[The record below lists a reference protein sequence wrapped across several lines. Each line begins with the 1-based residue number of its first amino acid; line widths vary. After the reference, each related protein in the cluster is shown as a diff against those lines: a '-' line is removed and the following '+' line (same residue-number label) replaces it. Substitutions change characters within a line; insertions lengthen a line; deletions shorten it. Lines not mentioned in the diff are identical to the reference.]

1 MSRFGGFFIGDDDM
15 SEELITHV
23 IGNVGV
29 PAAIC
34 FYTLFRVNNTLKDL
48 TDAINRLSTDND
60 RRLDKVESEIR
71 ELRFKIETS
80 QR

>member
-1 MSRFGGFFIGDDDM
+1 MG
-15 SEELITHV
+15 EEVLTHI

-60 RRLDKVESEIR
+60 RRLDKFENEIR
-71 ELRFKIETS
+71 ELKFKIENL
-80 QR
+80 QRKE

>member
-1 MSRFGGFFIGDDDM
+1 M

-71 ELRFKIETS
+71 ELRFKIETL
-80 QR
+80 QRKE